1 MTLVSIIIPFKN
13 PGQFFAPC
21 LKSIQL
27 QTHDELEI
35 LMVND
40 HSNEMDVELAQSFQ
54 KMDHRFHLIH
64 STGNGIIDALQTG
77 LEKANGVYISRMD
90 ADDIMTR
97 DKIQLLTNKL
107 SNAPKKTICI
117 GLVSYFA
124 SNKELN
130 EGYKNYENWLNS
142 LSINENNF
150 KDIYK
155 ECTIPSPCWMMR
167 KEELVALGGFNSL
180 SYPED
185 YDLAFK
191 LFYASFN
198 VVTVKKTIHRWRDH
212 MDRISRTSN
221 TYQFDNFIKLKLSYL
236 LKKELKNAELVLW
249 GAGKKGKKIA
259 SLLNDKNISF
269 KWISANPNKIGHII
283 YRNKINEIQHLNEKK
298 LKLVI
303 CAISQKGFVP
313 PQNTKFNRY
322 ISFY

>member
-40 HSNEMDVELAQSFQ
+40 HSNKMDVELAQSFQ

-77 LEKANGVYISRMD
+77 LEKANGEYISRMD
-90 ADDIMTR
+90 ADDIMKR
-97 DKIQLLTNKL
+97 DKIQLMTNKL

-130 EGYKNYENWLNS
+130 EGYKNYENWLNN

-155 ECTIPSPCWMMR
+155 ECTIPSPCWMMK
-167 KEELVALGGFNSL
+167 KEELVALGGFSSL

-259 SLLNDKNISF
+259 SLLNNENISF
-269 KWISANPNKIGHII
+269 KWISANPYKTGHII
-283 YRNKINEIQHLNEKK
+283 YKNKINEIQYLNEKK
-298 LKLVI
+298 MKLI
-303 CAISQKGFVP
+303 IGAISQKGFVP

>member
-27 QTHDELEI
+27 QTHKELEI

-40 HSNEMDVELAQSFQ
+40 HSNEMDVELAKSFQ

-77 LEKANGVYISRMD
+77 LEKANGKYISRMD
-90 ADDIMTR
+90 ADDIMTN
-97 DKIQLLTNKL
+97 DKIKLMTNKL
-107 SNAPKKTICI
+107 SNAPKKTISI

-167 KEELVALGGFNSL
+167 KEELVVIGGFSSL

-198 VVTVKKTIHRWRDH
+198 IATVKKVIHHWRDH

-221 TYQFDNFIKLKLSYL
+221 TYQFDNFIKLKLNYL
-236 LKKELKNAELVLW
+236 LKNELKETELVLW
-249 GAGKKGKKIA
+249 GAGNKGKRIA
-259 SLLNDKNISF
+259 SILNDENIDF
-269 KWISANPNKIGHII
+269 KWISGNPNKTGHII
-283 YRNKINEIQHLNEKK
+283 YRNEIKEMQYLNEKK

-303 CAISQKGFVP
+303 CAISQKGFVCP
-313 PQNTKFNRY
+313 ENTKFNRY